1 MRLLLFRLARC
12 VTEALHWAA
21 LMSVPIIMVG
31 PGTGLAP
38 FRAFIMHRQLGVA
51 SEEASG
57 EAVLYFGCR
66 HRAKD
71 FLYGASAAHA
81 RVLCYKR

>member
-1 MRLLLFRLARC
+1 MRLPVLHLARC
-12 VTEALHWAA
+12 FTKALHCAA
-21 LMSVPIIMVG
+21 SMAVPIIMVG

-38 FRAFIMHRQLGVA
+38 FRAFILHRQLSVA
-51 SEEASG
+51 PEAKG

-71 FLYGASAAHA
+71 FLYG
-81 RVLCYKR
+81 V

>member
-1 MRLLLFRLARC
+1 MHLTASM
-12 VTEALHWAA
+12 A
-21 LMSVPIIMVG
+21 VPIIMVG

-38 FRAFIMHRQLGVA
+38 FRAFIMHRQLGA
-51 SEEASG
+51 PPEANG

-71 FLYGASAAHA
+71 FLYGVCAARATLRFHQ
-81 RVLCYKR
+81 C

>member
-1 MRLLLFRLARC
+1 MLTLCPCRSEPSHR
-12 VTEALHWAA
+12 AA
-21 LMSVPIIMVG
+21 SMAVPIIMVG

-38 FRAFIMHRQLGVA
+38 FRAFIVHRQLGA
-51 SEEASG
+51 APEANG

-71 FLYGASAAHA
+71 FLYGA
-81 RVLCYKR
+81 